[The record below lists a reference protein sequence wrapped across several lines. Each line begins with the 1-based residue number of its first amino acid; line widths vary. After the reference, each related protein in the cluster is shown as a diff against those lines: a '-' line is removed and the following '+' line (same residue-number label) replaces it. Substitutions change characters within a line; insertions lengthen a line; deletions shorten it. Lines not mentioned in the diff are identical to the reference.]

1 MTKKQTGL
9 QLAIAHTANGSV
21 PAFARRNG
29 VASNQVRQWL
39 AADEPIKHPDSAVLV
54 AIEKAGGATE
64 LARAL
69 GVSPQSVWDWRVKGY
84 VPPARAKEIEMQ
96 FGIPRGDLV
105 SAKVRS
111 NLGLGGEL

>member
-9 QLAIAHTANGSV
+9 QLAIAHAGS
-21 PAFARRNG
+21 G
-29 VASNQVRQWL
+29 T
-39 AADEPIKHPDSAVLV
+39 K
-54 AIEKAGGATE
+54 

-69 GVSPQSVWDWRVKGY
+69 GVPRSTVYGWLEADAPTPPPDSAVLKAITAAGGLAALGRALGVTPQAIQDWRRKGY

-96 FGIPRGDLV
+96 YGIPRNDLV

-111 NLGLGGEL
+111 NLGLGGDL

>member
-9 QLAIAHTANGSV
+9 QMAIAHAGTTLRFAKLLNV
-21 PAFARRNG
+21 PSAI
-29 VASNQVRQWL
+29 VRQWL
-39 AADEPIKHPDSAVLV
+39 AADTPDYPDSAVLK
-54 AIEKAGGATE
+54 AITAAGGATA

-69 GVSPQSVWDWRVKGY
+69 GVTPQSVWDWRVKGY
-84 VPPARAKEIEMQ
+84 VPLARAKEIEIQ
-96 FGIPRGDLV
+96 FGIPRNDLV

>member
-9 QLAIAHTANGSV
+9 QLAIAHIGGPGPFIKSTHTTKA
-21 PAFARRNG
+21 
-29 VASNQVRQWL
+29 QLKEWL
-39 AADEPIKHPDSAVLV
+39 AADEAPPPPDSAVLL
-54 AIEKAGGATE
+54 AIEKAGGVAA
-64 LARAL
+64 LARVL
-69 GVSPQSVWDWRVKGY
+69 GVKHQAIQDYRRKGY

-96 FGIPRGDLV
+96 FGIPRNDLV

>member
-9 QLAIAHTANGSV
+9 QLAIAHAGGINTFASYMSV
-21 PAFARRNG
+21 RKAI
-29 VASNQVRQWL
+29 VLTWMK
-39 AADEPIKHPDSAVLV
+39 ADQATPPPDSAVLK
-54 AIEKAGGATE
+54 AITAAGG
-64 LARAL
+64 LAALGRAL
-69 GVSPQSVWDWRVKGY
+69 GVTPQAIQDWRRKGC

-96 FGIPRGDLV
+96 YGIPRNDLV

>member
-9 QLAIAHTANGSV
+9 QLAIAHAGGINTFASYMSV
-21 PAFARRNG
+21 RKAIVLG
-29 VASNQVRQWL
+29 WL
-39 AADEPIKHPDSAVLV
+39 KADSPVQHPDSAVII
-54 AIEKAGGATE
+54 AIKKAGGATQ

-96 FGIPRGDLV
+96 FGIPRNDLV

>member
-1 MTKKQTGL
+1 MSKKQTGL
-9 QLAIAHTANGSV
+9 QLAIAHVGS
-21 PAFARRNG
+21 ARKLGAALG
-29 VASNQVRQWL
+29 VMPRTVKDWL
-39 AADEPIKHPDSAVLV
+39 AADENPNFPPSAVLSAV
-54 AIEKAGGATE
+54 EAAGSQMA
-64 LARAL
+64 LAAAL
-69 GVSPQSVWDWRVKGY
+69 GVTRMSVYIWLCQGY

>member
-9 QLAIAHTANGSV
+9 QLAIDNAGSIRKFGTALGV
-21 PAFARRNG
+21 KPAT
-29 VASNQVRQWL
+29 VYQWL
-39 AADEPIKHPDSAVLV
+39 AADEATPPPDSAVLL
-54 AIEKAGGATE
+54 AIEKAGGVAA
-64 LARAL
+64 LARVL
-69 GVSPQSVWDWRVKGY
+69 GVKHQAIQDYRRKGY

-96 FGIPRGDLV
+96 FGIPRNDLV

>member
-9 QLAIAHTANGSV
+9 QLAIEHTAEGSV

-29 VASNQVRQWL
+29 VASKQVHQWL
-39 AADEPIKHPDSAVLV
+39 AADQATPPPDSAVLK
-54 AIEKAGGATE
+54 AITAAGG
-64 LARAL
+64 LAALGRAL
-69 GVSPQSVWDWRVKGY
+69 GVTPQAIQDWRRKGY

-96 FGIPRGDLV
+96 YGIPRNDLV

>member
-9 QLAIAHTANGSV
+9 QLAIAHAGSNTKFCRALGAH
-21 PAFARRNG
+21 PNDIKR
-29 VASNQVRQWL
+29 WL

-96 FGIPRGDLV
+96 YGIPRNDLV